1 METWVLNENLTD
13 TTGEMGFSVDISFTS
28 YSRTYTTIKLL
39 LRAGRDGVIVH
50 YDSTEVYN
58 SIIDDGWYDQDYR
71 TITFS
76 EPVTDS
82 TLLTWLQANG
92 TNQSTPQKLPTPT
105 NVSITGTTVQWDK
118 VSNATNY
125 DVFVDNELYE
135 NVASSSSAIVNNI
148 IKKGKYVFNDTFIQP
163 TLIDTDIDVNF
174 NFKCVYEGLEVTDY
188 AGMHFVLGNGQYD
201 SLSYKTS
208 DNEFEAWSTTNGGW
222 YVEFK
227 TIIIEADQTVTGN
240 TDEEV
245 EAFVSWFESN
255 AVSTSMEY
263 NLSTNDKWVDLTSGT
278 HQVTIIA
285 KATGYTDSEPS
296 EAVDFEKPYP
306 DTKTAISNTNTSQ
319 ITKIEIKD
327 STGVVVFTSTTGLRY
342 FTHKPEVATYII
354 VPTFASGYR
363 LGEITTSSTTDTL
376 NVLANGTIS
385 WVTNDFNNS
394 TITLKAEAIP
404 VGATFTFDKSM
415 IQRIDVYDSN
425 DELRFGTD
433 MSGATF
439 KNLVVN
445 TTYTIKPTYVEHYTL
460 KTATTTSTEDIVTPL
475 TSSGNVL
482 WVCEVLNISTINI
495 EAQIIPT
502 HTTLTWDKY
511 ITQVD
516 VYDGSTLVF
525 SQTARDKV
533 FIHDFDSKVYT
544 IKPTLPI
551 GRLID
556 TVTSTSANDTFVINE
571 DGTIS
576 WTAGWDSGTIEIT
589 TKKDPS
595 YKKIP
600 SGTYYWKD
608 NPLTA
613 NINIYEE
620 VTFSS
625 NGKLFEA
632 ITIAPDS
639 ITYGRLTKTV
649 VAQRTSTDKPFV
661 WVDDKY
667 KILSFDDVEF
677 SLPFYQWAY
686 LRSNLRFTS
695 EVEIQLYQCTCENK
709 RVDKTNYLKLLDTI
723 TGTMRD
729 SISVTDMTIEIEY
742 PIPTFNYVYIP
753 LFNRYYFVDDISSVV
768 YGVWSVALSVDVLM
782 SYKDTIK
789 TLEAFVDR
797 SQSNYNLK
805 VIDNKLPLEKTETV
819 EVDTVQNQLFVDKF
833 GTYVLQGLQVTVGK
847 AEENT

>member
-1 METWVLNENLTD
+1 MKVSTLAGTTWKIKNTELTPFPFYPVSIPTRDNVTYTQPLLNCSFSVIQKTLR
-13 TTGEMGFSVDISFTS
+13 TGEEYNISAQNKNLLGAYFFYNNIRQCGVAFQDWGIHISSYRINGVSLSSWSEAPTSPISVSFLGDNP
-28 YSRTYTTIKLL
+28 TT
-39 LRAGRDGVIVH
+39 
-50 YDSTEVYN
+50 EQ
-58 SIIDDGWYDQDYR
+58 WYDL
-71 TITFS
+71 TITIH
-76 EPVTDS
+76 
-82 TLLTWLQANG
+82 NG
-92 TNQSTPQKLPTPT
+92 S
-105 NVSITGTTVQWDK
+105 
-118 VSNATNY
+118 Y
-125 DVFVDNELYE
+125 VDN
-135 NVASSSSAIVNNI
+135 A
-148 IKKGKYVFNDTFIQP
+148 Q
-163 TLIDTDIDVNF
+163 LI
-174 NFKCVYEGLEVTDY
+174 
-188 AGMHFVLGNGQYD
+188 
-201 SLSYKTS
+201 
-208 DNEFEAWSTTNGGW
+208 
-222 YVEFK
+222 
-227 TIIIEADQTVTGN
+227 
-240 TDEEV
+240 
-245 EAFVSWFESN
+245 SWFETN
-255 AVSTSMEY
+255 AV
-263 NLSTNDKWVDLTSGT
+263 LV
-278 HQVTIIA
+278 I
-285 KATGYTDSEPS
+285 PS
-296 EAVDFEKPYP
+296 
-306 DTKTAISNTNTSQ
+306 
-319 ITKIEIKD
+319 
-327 STGVVVFTSTTGLRY
+327 TSTT
-342 FTHKPEVATYII
+342 FV
-354 VPTFASGYR
+354 FD
-363 LGEITTSSTTDTL
+363 TT
-376 NVLANGTIS
+376 
-385 WVTNDFNNS
+385 
-394 TITLKAEAIP
+394 
-404 VGATFTFDKSM
+404 M
-415 IQRIDVYDSN
+415 IQRIDVYDSDN
-425 DELRFGTD
+425 ELRFGTD
-433 MSGATF
+433 TSGTTF
-439 KNLVVN
+439 DSAVIG
-445 TTYTIKPTYVEHYTL
+445 TTYTIKPTYVEHYTI
-460 KTATTTSTEDIVTPL
+460 KNATTTSTKDLVIPL
-475 TSSGNVL
+475 TSSGNVS
-482 WVCEVLNISTINI
+482 WTCEDTEASTITI
-495 EAQIIPT
+495 TAQIIPT
-502 HTTLTWDKY
+502 RTTFTWDKY

-516 VYDGSTLVF
+516 IYDGSTLIF
-525 SQTARDKV
+525 SQTERDKV
-533 FIHDFDSKVYT
+533 FKHDFDSKVYT

-595 YKKIP
+595 YYKKIP

-661 WVDDKY
+661 WVDEKY

-677 SLPFYQWAY
+677 TLPFYQWAY

-729 SISVTDMTIEIEY
+729 SISVTDMSVEIEY

-819 EVDTVQNQLFVDKF
+819 EVDTVQNQLFVDNF
-833 GTYVLQGLQVTVGK
+833 GTYVLQGLQVTPGS
-847 AEENT
+847 AEGNT

>member
-1 METWVLNENLTD
+1 MALT
-13 TTGEMGFSVDISFTS
+13 
-28 YSRTYTTIKLL
+28 
-39 LRAGRDGVIVH
+39 
-50 YDSTEVYN
+50 YD
-58 SIIDDGWYDQDYR
+58 
-71 TITFS
+71 
-76 EPVTDS
+76 
-82 TLLTWLQANG
+82 
-92 TNQSTPQKLPTPT
+92 
-105 NVSITGTTVQWDK
+105 
-118 VSNATNY
+118 
-125 DVFVDNELYE
+125 
-135 NVASSSSAIVNNI
+135 
-148 IKKGKYVFNDTFIQP
+148 
-163 TLIDTDIDVNF
+163 
-174 NFKCVYEGLEVTDY
+174 
-188 AGMHFVLGNGQYD
+188 
-201 SLSYKTS
+201 
-208 DNEFEAWSTTNGGW
+208 
-222 YVEFK
+222 
-227 TIIIEADQTVTGN
+227 
-240 TDEEV
+240 
-245 EAFVSWFESN
+245 
-255 AVSTSMEY
+255 
-263 NLSTNDKWVDLTSGT
+263 LSTNAKWSTLASGT
-278 HQVTIIA
+278 HNVTIIA
-285 KATGYTDSEPS
+285 KADGYENSEPS
-296 EAVDFEKPYP
+296 TAVQVVKPMP
-306 DTKTAISNTNTSQ
+306 T
-319 ITKIEIKD
+319 
-327 STGVVVFTSTTGLRY
+327 TSTT
-342 FTHKPEVATYII
+342 FV
-354 VPTFASGYR
+354 FD
-363 LGEITTSSTTDTL
+363 TT
-376 NVLANGTIS
+376 
-385 WVTNDFNNS
+385 
-394 TITLKAEAIP
+394 
-404 VGATFTFDKSM
+404 M
-415 IQRIDVYDSN
+415 IQRIDVYDEDN
-425 DELRFGTD
+425 ELRFVTELPTSTFDNVIIGTAYIIK
-433 MSGATF
+433 MTF
-439 KNLVVN
+439 AERYMYKS
-445 TTYTIKPTYVEHYTL
+445 
-460 KTATTTSTEDIVTPL
+460 ATTTSTVDRL
-475 TSSGNVL
+475 TQAGSDAIL
-482 WVCEVLNISTINI
+482 WEANDTEPSIITLTATIIATN
-495 EAQIIPT
+495 
-502 HTTLTWDKY
+502 TTFTWDKY

-516 VYDGSTLVF
+516 IYDGSTLVF
-525 SQTARDKV
+525 SETKRDKI
-533 FIHDFDSKVYT
+533 FRHDFDSKVYT

-556 TVTSTSANDTFVINE
+556 TVTSTSVNDTFVINE

-595 YKKIP
+595 YYKKIP

-613 NINIYEE
+613 NTNIYEE

-649 VAQRTSTDKPFV
+649 VAQRTSVDKPFV

-667 KILSFDDVEF
+667 KTLSFDDVEF

-819 EVDTVQNQLFVDKF
+819 EVDTVQNQLFVDNF

>member
-1 METWVLNENLTD
+1 MSLT
-13 TTGEMGFSVDISFTS
+13 
-28 YSRTYTTIKLL
+28 
-39 LRAGRDGVIVH
+39 
-50 YDSTEVYN
+50 YD
-58 SIIDDGWYDQDYR
+58 
-71 TITFS
+71 
-76 EPVTDS
+76 
-82 TLLTWLQANG
+82 
-92 TNQSTPQKLPTPT
+92 
-105 NVSITGTTVQWDK
+105 
-118 VSNATNY
+118 
-125 DVFVDNELYE
+125 
-135 NVASSSSAIVNNI
+135 
-148 IKKGKYVFNDTFIQP
+148 
-163 TLIDTDIDVNF
+163 
-174 NFKCVYEGLEVTDY
+174 
-188 AGMHFVLGNGQYD
+188 
-201 SLSYKTS
+201 
-208 DNEFEAWSTTNGGW
+208 
-222 YVEFK
+222 
-227 TIIIEADQTVTGN
+227 
-240 TDEEV
+240 
-245 EAFVSWFESN
+245 
-255 AVSTSMEY
+255 
-263 NLSTNDKWVDLTSGT
+263 LSTNAKWATLAGGT
-278 HQVTIIA
+278 HNVTIIA
-285 KATGYTDSEPS
+285 KADGYENSDPS
-296 EAVDFEKPYP
+296 
-306 DTKTAISNTNTSQ
+306 T
-319 ITKIEIKD
+319 
-327 STGVVVFTSTTGLRY
+327 VVQVVKSMPTTSTT
-342 FTHKPEVATYII
+342 FI
-354 VPTFASGYR
+354 FD
-363 LGEITTSSTTDTL
+363 TT
-376 NVLANGTIS
+376 
-385 WVTNDFNNS
+385 
-394 TITLKAEAIP
+394 K
-404 VGATFTFDKSM
+404 
-415 IQRIDVYDSN
+415 IQRIDVYDSDN
-425 DELRFGTD
+425 ELRFGAD
-433 MSGATF
+433 VSGSTF
-439 KNLVVN
+439 DNVIKN
-445 TTYTIKPTYVEHYTL
+445 TTYTIKPTLVEHYML
-460 KTATTTSTEDIVTPL
+460 DNATTTSTKDL
-475 TSSGNVL
+475 LSTSSREVV
-482 WVCEVLNISTINI
+482 WVASDTEPSTITLS
-495 EAQIIPT
+495 ATIIPT

-525 SQTARDKV
+525 SQTKRDKV

-551 GRLID
+551 GRLIN

-576 WTAGWDSGTIEIT
+576 WSAGWDSGTIEIT

-595 YKKIP
+595 YYKKIP

-661 WVDDKY
+661 WVDEKY
-667 KILSFDDVEF
+667 KILLFDNVEVT
-677 SLPFYQWAY
+677 LPFYQWAY

-805 VIDNKLPLEKTETV
+805 VIDNKLPLEKTEIV
-819 EVDTVQNQLFVDKF
+819 EVDTVQNQLFVDNF